1 VELGRNEVTIEAS
14 DVYHCFFLSMHLVF
28 GCCLLTS
35 RVLNSDKGCGR
46 RVAVLDIA
54 ENRDQM
60 QSMHAASIAVAL

>member
-1 VELGRNEVTIEAS
+1 M
-14 DVYHCFFLSMHLVF
+14 LSTNF
-28 GCCLLTS
+28 W
-35 RVLNSDKGCGR
+35 VLNSDKGCDR